1 MVEFLMELLLEVCR
15 SSVETLARFIAAYF
29 IHCLMLNK
37 HPVICSNVAAPIIV
51 SMRSDVR

>member
-1 MVEFLMELLLEVCR
+1 MVEFFMELLLEVCR
-15 SSVETLARFIAAYF
+15 SSVESLARFIAAYF